1 MFDSVGIQQTKLVS
15 LNICRGCGLIY
26 KYFLIEC
33 IVIFVLLIK
42 NVNITHQQL
51 SIFVNNKYVRLIWC
65 WRLKWYACNNS
76 IFPKLYSDN
85 IILDFQIKIQRSFN
99 ENKIA
104 YNVMTHHL
112 KSIRLLILYYCEKE
126 FKGRLIKTIKLL
138 IVFQRSVFSDINKWS
153 GKLYTCMHV
162 N

>member
-51 SIFVNNKYVRLIWC
+51 FIFVNNKYVRLIVAEDW
-65 WRLKWYACNNS
+65 N
-76 IFPKLYSDN
+76 
-85 IILDFQIKIQRSFN
+85 
-99 ENKIA
+99 
-104 YNVMTHHL
+104 
-112 KSIRLLILYYCEKE
+112 
-126 FKGRLIKTIKLL
+126 G
-138 IVFQRSVFSDINKWS
+138 
-153 GKLYTCMHV
+153 MHV
-162 N
+162 LTLSFQNCTAIT